1 MLSFVHVVFVVISPD
16 TVTTCAFAAM
26 KLMAARQLSNNFLMI
41 DCILVCDEKLST
53 KVEAPLYR
61 WIEEKLLLKH

>member
-1 MLSFVHVVFVVISPD
+1 
-16 TVTTCAFAAM
+16 M